1 METGTGMEI
10 GLKHLF
16 YAFGFVWILLFG
28 YVFSLARRQK
38 HLADELEA
46 LKKNLERRSD

>member
-1 METGTGMEI
+1 MEI

-16 YAFGFVWILLFG
+16 YAFAIVWALLLG

-38 HLADELEA
+38 QLGDELET
-46 LKKNLERRSD
+46 LKKALGRRSN

>member
-1 METGTGMEI
+1 MEI

-16 YAFGFVWILLFG
+16 YAFAIVWALLLG

-38 HLADELEA
+38 QFADELEN
-46 LKKNLERRSD
+46 LKKSAGRRSD

>member
-1 METGTGMEI
+1 MEI

-16 YAFGFVWILLFG
+16 YAFAIVWALLLG

-38 HLADELEA
+38 QLADELEN
-46 LKKNLERRSD
+46 LKKSAGRRSD